1 MEPKPIALASVVCSI
16 TSSLMW
22 GMYPVLG
29 RYLMHRQ
36 AGQPSAASVL
46 AVICFWN
53 SVVVGPYY
61 LYTRFCR
68 ERERESAPTEKEVE
82 LIEKGEDKMDEEE
95 LVIDEPVEKVTVTT
109 TRKMQ
114 VAFAYGLLCLCRM
127 MTNMQSVSM
136 TKAYLTQ
143 ITAMSLPF
151 FTAIL
156 ARLYLREKIHTA
168 LYPAVFVMIA
178 GSLLVLHDQGAF
190 VDGGDFLT
198 ADIYGIALQLLSVF
212 FSAMLKIAFKGTEG
226 TLDTIELL
234 LAQFL
239 ITAVPLLLWSYLME
253 RASLYYMFTGLD
265 VGGWIALFAMS
276 VGIYM
281 VGNYLQILAVRSL
294 GASNHSA
301 SNSIRLLSA
310 VAGSSILLHEDLQG
324 ALGYVGCLLI
334 MLAVSGYWY
343 FVHFRN
349 KKSESEDDEAIVEK
363 RDVGE
368 AAAGSYSV
376 VEEAE
381 TDPESDL
388 AIV

>member
-1 MEPKPIALASVVCSI
+1 M
-16 TSSLMW
+16 
-22 GMYPVLG
+22 
-29 RYLMHRQ
+29 
-36 AGQPSAASVL
+36 
-46 AVICFWN
+46 
-53 SVVVGPYY
+53 
-61 LYTRFCR
+61 
-68 ERERESAPTEKEVE
+68 PTEKEVE

-95 LVIDEPVEKVTVTT
+95 LVTDELVEKVTITT
-109 TRKMQ
+109 TRKLQ

-156 ARLYLREKIHTA
+156 ARIFLREKIHMA

-178 GSLLVLHDQGAF
+178 GSLLVLHGQGAF
-190 VDGGDFLT
+190 VDDDGDFT
-198 ADIYGIALQLLSVF
+198 IFDIYGIALQLLSVL

-253 RASLYYMFTGLD
+253 RDSLYYMFTGLD
-265 VGGWIALFAMS
+265 VGGWIAVFAMS

-334 MLAVSGYWY
+334 MLAVLGYWY

-363 RDVGE
+363 RDMGE
-368 AAAGSYSV
+368 AAAGSYNV